1 LKKNEKIMGY
11 QTVNIYK
18 GFQLARAWRSK
29 TFLYGGEILPAHVTN
44 YKTAM
49 EFIDTYLIPKM
60 TELGLYGGYWDPFT
74 DDYSM
79 NFPFNLRETMRNEI
93 KKNWF
98 YWKEK

>member
-1 LKKNEKIMGY
+1 MSY
-11 QTVNIYK
+11 QAINIYK

-44 YKTAM
+44 YKMAM

-60 TELGLYGGYWDPFT
+60 MEIGLYSGYWNPFT
-74 DDYSM
+74 DDCSM
-79 NFPFNLRETMRNEI
+79 NFPFNLRGKMRDEI

-98 YWKEK
+98 YYKEK

>member
-1 LKKNEKIMGY
+1 
-11 QTVNIYK
+11 
-18 GFQLARAWRSK
+18 
-29 TFLYGGEILPAHVTN
+29 
-44 YKTAM
+44 M

-79 NFPFNLRETMRNEI
+79 NFPFNLRETMRGEI

-98 YWKEK
+98 YYKEK

>member
-1 LKKNEKIMGY
+1 MSCQAI
-11 QTVNIYK
+11 NIYK

-44 YKTAM
+44 YKMAM
-49 EFIDTYLIPKM
+49 EFVDTYLIPKM
-60 TELGLYGGYWDPFT
+60 TELGLYSGDWNPFT

-79 NFPFNLRETMRNEI
+79 NFPFNFRETMRDEI

-98 YWKEK
+98 YYKEK